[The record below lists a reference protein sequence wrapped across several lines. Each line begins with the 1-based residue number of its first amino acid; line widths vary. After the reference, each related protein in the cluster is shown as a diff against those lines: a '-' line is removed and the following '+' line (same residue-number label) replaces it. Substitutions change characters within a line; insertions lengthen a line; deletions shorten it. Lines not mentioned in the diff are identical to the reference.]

1 MKGQKIDG
9 RALATIVRG
18 EVAQKVARLADK
30 DVVPGLVVILAGDDP
45 ASQVYVRSKE
55 RMASKVGISARTIR
69 LPSDVDEG
77 TLRAHITS
85 LNEDPSVDGI
95 LVQLPLP
102 AHLGGDLEADILDG
116 IHPEKDVD
124 GLHPLNLGRLL
135 AGQNGFVAC
144 TPSGCMR
151 MLSSA
156 NVECTGKRAVVI
168 GRSTIVGKPIAQ
180 LLLQANATVTM
191 CHSRTVD
198 LPARVREAD
207 IVIAAVG
214 RPEFVKRDWIKPGA
228 AVIDVGI
235 NRLADGRLVG
245 DVAFNEVMEVAGCV
259 SPVPGG
265 VGPMTIA
272 YLLHNVTLSA
282 ERRAARNGES

>member
-1 MKGQKIDG
+1 MAAIKIDG
-9 RALATIVRG
+9 RAIAATVRAEVSARCETLAEKG
-18 EVAQKVARLADK
+18 
-30 DVVPGLVVILAGDDP
+30 VVPGLAVILAGEDP

-55 RMASKVGISARTIR
+55 RMAGKVGIAAQTIR
-69 LPSDVDEG
+69 LPADVDPEV
-77 TLRAHITS
+77 LRAHIHA
-85 LNEDPSVDGI
+85 LNLDPNVDGI

-102 AHLGGDLEADILDG
+102 KHIDFEMAADILGD
-116 IHPEKDVD
+116 IDPNKDVD

-135 AGQNGFVAC
+135 AGEPGFVAC

-151 MLSSA
+151 MLKEVG
-156 NVECTGKRAVVI
+156 VECGGKRAVVI
-168 GRSTIVGKPIAQ
+168 GRSTIVGKPIAH
-180 LLLQANATVTM
+180 LLLEQNATVTI

-198 LPARVREAD
+198 LADRVREAD

-214 RPEFVKRDWIKPGA
+214 RPEMVRGSWLKPGA

-235 NRLADGRLVG
+235 NRLDDGRLVG
-245 DVAFNEVMEVAGCV
+245 DVAFDEAMTAAGYV

-272 YLLHNVTLSA
+272 YLLYNVTESA
-282 ERRAARNGES
+282 ALRAARVGG